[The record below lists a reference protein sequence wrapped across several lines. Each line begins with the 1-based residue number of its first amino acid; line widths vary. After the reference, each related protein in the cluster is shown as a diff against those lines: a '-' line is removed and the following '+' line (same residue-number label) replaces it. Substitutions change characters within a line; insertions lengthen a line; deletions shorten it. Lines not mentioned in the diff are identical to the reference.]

1 MVEFVSR
8 RIVAIGEAMIEMAPD
23 GANMFRFGYAGDTF
37 NTAWHMAHLLGV
49 AASVAFVTR
58 VGVDG
63 LSGRFVEELRADGF
77 DTAVISRDPTRTM
90 GLYVT
95 ELDGVERSFHYWR
108 KDSAATHLADDPA
121 ELSVAMS
128 GADLIHV
135 SGITLAILPENGR
148 RTLLEA
154 VARARDAGAV
164 VSFDPNVRPRLWA
177 SPEHARQS
185 IQDMLALS
193 DIVLPSFD
201 DEAALWG
208 DKSPADTI
216 ARIEAEGG
224 KEIIVKN
231 GAHAITF
238 AAGNESGEMATP
250 KVAMIRDTTGA
261 GDAFNAGYLA
271 ARIGGM
277 TLRDA
282 VPFGQ
287 QLSAE
292 VLRHPGARAPK
303 EALGRLLTLHRDA
316 KLGRMFADPRSTT
329 PK

>member
-1 MVEFVSR
+1 MIEFASR
-8 RIVAIGEAMIEMAPD
+8 KIVAIGEAMIEMAPD

-37 NTAWHMAHLLGV
+37 NTAWHMAHLLGD
-49 AASVAFVTR
+49 AASVGFVSR

-63 LSGRFVEELRADGF
+63 LSDRFVEELQADGF
-77 DTAVISRDPTRTM
+77 DTTVISRDPMRTM
-90 GLYVT
+90 GLYVI

-108 KDSAATHLADDPA
+108 KDSAATHLADDA
-121 ELSVAMS
+121 AQLSTAIDDA
-128 GADLIHV
+128 GLIHV
-135 SGITLAILPENGR
+135 SGITLAILSESGR
-148 RTLLEA
+148 HTLLES
-154 VARARDAGAV
+154 VARTRDAGAI
-164 VSFDPNVRPRLWA
+164 VSFDPNVRPRLWT
-177 SPEHARQS
+177 SPEHTRRS
-185 IQDMLALS
+185 IEDMLTLS

-216 ARIEAEGG
+216 ARIEAEGR

-231 GAHAITF
+231 GADAVTF
-238 AAGNESGEMATP
+238 ASSNESGEMVTP

-277 TLRDA
+277 ALREA
-282 VPFGQ
+282 VIFGQ

-303 EALGRLLTLHRDA
+303 EALGRFTLHRDE
-316 KLGRMFADPRSTT
+316 KLGRIFACPRSAT
-329 PK
+329 PE